1 MDQIWSTWWS
11 WIVLG
16 LALGMVE
23 VIVPGYI
30 FVGFAVGAALT
41 GLVVLVGIPAGL
53 PMLLAIFAVLSLI
66 SWLVIRRLLGTRD
79 GQVKIWDR
87 DINDNP

>member
-1 MDQIWSTWWS
+1 MDQIWTTWWS
-11 WIVLG
+11 WMVLG
-16 LALGMVE
+16 LALGVVE
-23 VIVPGYI
+23 VIIPGYI

-41 GLVVLVGIPAGL
+41 GVVVLLGFPVGL

-66 SWLVIRRLLGTRD
+66 SWLVIRRLAGTRE